1 MNKRVMGLLGVTRSF
16 GDNSIKEFVIA
27 EPFISSVQVTSE
39 CKFVVMGCDGVF
51 DVLSDEEVCVIV
63 KKCIHQNLVQECAH
77 HIVDEALRRDSRDN
91 ISAIVIGL
99 CPVCS
104 KQTTSF
110 ASLASFAS
118 FASFASLASFAPF
131 ASTTSKTHSMTRT
144 AQCTAWPRSR
154 RASRAPAPSRRTFR
168 PESECTSCD
177 NR

>member
-110 ASLASFAS
+110 ASLAS
-118 FASFASLASFAPF
+118 LASF